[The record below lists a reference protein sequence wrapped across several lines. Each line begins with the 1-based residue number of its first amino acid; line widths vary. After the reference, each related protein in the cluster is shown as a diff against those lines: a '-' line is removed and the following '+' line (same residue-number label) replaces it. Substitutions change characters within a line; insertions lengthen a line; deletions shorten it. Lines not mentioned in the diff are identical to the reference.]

1 MLPRKPITHF
11 SNFVKSAFNSASSS
25 SSLAWFGEQAI
36 QQERVGGQGNRINSI
51 SREHFNY
58 LLLPYNGMYTHT
70 IIIIIIWLSKE
81 SVTYRPT
88 DRVPRPKTNNHLIN
102 YSQHGGGRL
111 KIAAAAAESTRTL
124 WATFE
129 TLDGTEGREAPEV
142 AAAAVASPSCNNMEQ
157 EQANWSV
164 FNLIYNV
171 CTNEYERTNGR
182 ARVDGVSSRTQHAK
196 LGAGINYCEYYHWQ
210 PCTEVHCSA
219 QPG

>member
-11 SNFVKSAFNSASSS
+11 SNFVKSAFNST
-25 SSLAWFGEQAI
+25 SSLGSGNKQYNKNEEEDKGTELI
-36 QQERVGGQGNRINSI
+36 PLVG
-51 SREHFNY
+51 EHFNY